1 LNVSAHFH
9 MPFTPFHFGPG
20 AAIHAIA
27 PKQVSFLAF
36 CASNVLID
44 IEPLYFILTQQ
55 YPLHRF
61 FHTYIG
67 AVLIAGATI
76 ALFVG
81 ARWFAARL
89 WLPDWLKWKELGLFP
104 VAVGA
109 AVGSVSHILLDSLMH
124 RDITPFA
131 PFSDSNPLLH
141 LVSLTTLHL
150 ACVAAGIVAV
160 LILGARRLLRQ
171 ENAR

>member
-1 LNVSAHFH
+1 

-20 AAIHAIA
+20 VVIHAIA
-27 PKQVSFLAF
+27 PKRISFLAF
-36 CASNVLID
+36 CVANILID

-61 FHTYIG
+61 LHTYIG
-67 AVLIAGATI
+67 AALIVGATV
-76 ALFVG
+76 ALFIG
-81 ARWFAARL
+81 ARWFAAYL
-89 WLPDWLKWKELGLFP
+89 WLPDWLRWKELGLLS

-109 AVGSVSHILLDSLMH
+109 ALGSVSHILLDSLMH

-131 PFSDSNPLLH
+131 PFSDINPLLH
-141 LVSLTTLHL
+141 SVSLTALHL
-150 ACVAAGIVAV
+150 ACVAAGIVGA
-160 LILGARRLLRQ
+160 LILGVRKLLVQ

>member
-1 LNVSAHFH
+1 

-20 AAIHAIA
+20 AAIHAVA

-55 YPLHRF
+55 YPLHCF

-67 AVLIAGATI
+67 AVLVVGATV

-89 WLPDWLKWKELGLFP
+89 WLPNWLHWKELGLLAV
-104 VAVGA
+104 VAGA
-109 AVGSVSHILLDSLMH
+109 AVGSASHVFLDSLMH

-131 PFSDSNPLLH
+131 PFSDINPLLH
-141 LVSLTTLHL
+141 AVSLTTLHL

-160 LILGARRLLRQ
+160 LILGVRRLLVQ
-171 ENAR
+171 EDAR

>member
-1 LNVSAHFH
+1 